1 MGNVKTVIF
10 DKTGTLTQGRFAL
23 NHLEIIGKEES
34 RTEVLKLLAIMEA
47 PSSHPLS
54 AALVSAAR
62 EEGITASK
70 ALVAQEHTVLKG
82 EGVTAIVG
90 NRRVYVGNE
99 RLFKRLDMYNL
110 SSEHLEYAKRWNDE
124 GGTIGFVAIEGLGI
138 IAMYCV
144 IDTIREEAQ
153 HVVTSMMNNG
163 VNVVMLTGDGDGAA
177 RAIGEQIGLPSSSV
191 HSQFLPEDKL
201 HYVSSLKDDSSKNAG
216 LCRSGKRLVMMV
228 GDGVNDA
235 PALATADVGVAMG
248 EGAALVST
256 LCSTH
261 YHTSFVSL
269 TLKLIASSCFN
280 CDRRLK

>member
-23 NHLEIIGKEES
+23 DHLEIIGKEES
-34 RTEVLKLLAIMEA
+34 RKKVLKLLAIMEA

-62 EEGITASK
+62 DEGITASK
-70 ALVAQEHTVLKG
+70 TLVAQEHTVLKG

-99 RLFKRLDMYNL
+99 RLFKRLNMYNL
-110 SSEHLEYAKRWNDE
+110 SFNHLEYVKRWNDE
-124 GGTIGFVAIEGLGI
+124 GGTIGFIAIEGLGI

-144 IDTIREEAQ
+144 IDTIRQEAQ
-153 HVVTSMMNNG
+153 HVVTSMLNND
-163 VNVVMLTGDGDGAA
+163 VKVVMLTGDGDGAA
-177 RAIGEQIGLPSSSV
+177 RVIGEKIGLPSSSI
-191 HSQFLPEDKL
+191 HSQLLPEDKL
-201 HYVSSLKDDSSKNAG
+201 HYVSSLKDVSLKSAG
-216 LCRSGKRLVMMV
+216 LLTKGKRLVMMV

-248 EGAALVST
+248 QGAALVST
-256 LCSTH
+256 GHVMLLS
-261 YHTSFVSL
+261 SFEHPSL
-269 TLKLIASSCFN
+269 MHVLDQT
-280 CDRRLK
+280 

>member
-23 NHLEIIGKEES
+23 DHLEIIGKEES
-34 RTEVLKLLAIMEA
+34 RKKVLKLLAIMEA

-70 ALVAQEHTVLKG
+70 TLVAQEHTVLKG

-99 RLFKRLDMYNL
+99 RLFKRLNMYNL
-110 SSEHLEYAKRWNDE
+110 SFNHLEYVKRWNDE
-124 GGTIGFVAIEGLGI
+124 GGTIGFIAIEGLGI

-144 IDTIREEAQ
+144 IDTIRQEAQ
-153 HVVTSMMNNG
+153 HVVTSMMNND
-163 VNVVMLTGDGDGAA
+163 VKVVMLTGDGDGAA
-177 RAIGEQIGLPSSSV
+177 RVIGEKIGLPNSSI
-191 HSQFLPEDKL
+191 HSQLLPEDKL
-201 HYVSSLKDDSSKNAG
+201 HYVSSLKDVSLKSAG
-216 LCRSGKRLVMMV
+216 LFTKGKRLVMMV

-248 EGAALVST
+248 QGAALVST
-256 LCSTH
+256 GHVMLLS
-261 YHTSFVSL
+261 SFEHPSL
-269 TLKLIASSCFN
+269 MHVLDQT
-280 CDRRLK
+280 